1 MVKGKLF
8 QTFFKDDF
16 LTFWSKKMIETEFSH
31 VRKQAKLLQER
42 LKEELRLRKLTEAKQ
57 QAALPESNDPIYN
70 SKRKEMLKFAA
81 EFHF

>member
-1 MVKGKLF
+1 
-8 QTFFKDDF
+8 
-16 LTFWSKKMIETEFSH
+16 MIETEFSH